1 MTDKQDFTAIIKVTL
16 DKESGVYYVVDSNV
30 PGLHAEGD
38 TLDELRDTIIDL
50 AFELLVENGVIKVRD
65 HAPDVPLELVMQ
77 ESLKANRARC

>member
-1 MTDKQDFTAIIKVTL
+1 MTEKQNFTATINITL
-16 DKESGVYYVVDSNV
+16 DRESGVYYVVDSNV

-50 AFELLVENGVIKVRD
+50 AFDLLVENGVIQARQ